1 MVNACKKGKRGE
13 DELCEWLDKNL
24 RLPEKREHGE
34 RTRRNT
40 FQASGTD
47 TDIIVEDF
55 IIEVKRQ
62 ETLKLKDFWWQVCI
76 AAKNHPNKD
85 LIPVVAFRQNR
96 KPWEFLLPA
105 KLIGLEK
112 GFIRLTEGT
121 FIEFAEKLIWDK

>member
-1 MVNACKKGKRGE
+1 MVNPVHKGKRGE
-13 DELCEWLDKNL
+13 DELCKWLDDNL
-24 RLPEKREHGE
+24 RLPEKREHKE
-34 RTRRNT
+34 ATRRNT

-47 TDIIVEDF
+47 TDVIVEDF

-112 GFIRLTEGT
+112 GFVRVTEST
-121 FIEFAEKLIWDK
+121 FIEFAEKLIWE